1 VCDAIKPEYS
11 TTPPYLDE
19 RVLMKG
25 QKEGAEERSELEGV
39 LLQHFEAPCIAR
51 AIWEKGPVFEKLFC
65 KRRRLQK

>member
-1 VCDAIKPEYS
+1 
-11 TTPPYLDE
+11 
-19 RVLMKG
+19 MKG